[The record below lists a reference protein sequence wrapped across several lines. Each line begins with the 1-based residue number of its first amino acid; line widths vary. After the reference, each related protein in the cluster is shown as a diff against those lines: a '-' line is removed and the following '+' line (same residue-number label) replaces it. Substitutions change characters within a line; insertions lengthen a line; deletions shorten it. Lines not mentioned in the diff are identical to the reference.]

1 MAESEA
7 AIVVKNL
14 YKSFRLPH
22 EQSNGL
28 KQTIVNFAKRKK
40 GYETQE
46 VLKDVSFEI
55 KKGEFFG
62 IVGRNGSGK
71 STLLKLLAGI
81 YVPDKGLVQVNGS
94 LTPFI
99 ELGVGFNPELTGRE
113 NVFLN
118 GALLGFSRT
127 EMEAMYDDIVEFAEL
142 EKFMDQKLKN
152 YSSGM
157 QVRLAF
163 SIAVKSNSEVF
174 LIDEVLAVGD
184 AIFQKKCYDHF
195 QLLKKQGKTVVF
207 VSHDIG
213 ALQEYCDRGVLIEGG
228 EKIYEG
234 KIKNVVNNYIEII
247 TEKERQS
254 QHLSLNSQDNH
265 IGVGEIKVNDLR
277 VLNAN
282 NKVSKV
288 FGVDDDIVVIE
299 VEYDFNKD
307 SNSPI
312 YGISIFDGGGQRI
325 FASNTM
331 WQRVKTSSVRKESK
345 VVVAWEIPNIFN
357 NGTYTVAPAVAEK
370 NGSVIQDQVDDIYK
384 FTVRKDKDTNAII
397 NPNHIIK
404 LG

>member
-1 MAESEA
+1 
-7 AIVVKNL
+7 
-14 YKSFRLPH
+14 
-22 EQSNGL
+22 
-28 KQTIVNFAKRKK
+28 
-40 GYETQE
+40 
-46 VLKDVSFEI
+46 
-55 KKGEFFG
+55 
-62 IVGRNGSGK
+62 
-71 STLLKLLAGI
+71 
-81 YVPDKGLVQVNGS
+81 
-94 LTPFI
+94 
-99 ELGVGFNPELTGRE
+99 
-113 NVFLN
+113 
-118 GALLGFSRT
+118 
-127 EMEAMYDDIVEFAEL
+127 
-142 EKFMDQKLKN
+142 
-152 YSSGM
+152 
-157 QVRLAF
+157 
-163 SIAVKSNSEVF
+163 
-174 LIDEVLAVGD
+174 
-184 AIFQKKCYDHF
+184 
-195 QLLKKQGKTVVF
+195 
-207 VSHDIG
+207 
-213 ALQEYCDRGVLIEGG
+213 VLIEGG